1 MKGFLIR
8 VWDLILPGWRW
19 LYEPQVG
26 VSTPRGTV
34 STRGTTMSSP
44 SLLRFVDVWKDYDPG
59 IGPYP
64 IRVALARRT
73 TGWGFHTLR
82 GRIVPRYLRFRPRIV
97 GVVEV
102 WRSFWSG
109 EGNLSSPGAAG
120 PRRWPKGQLSP
131 RAGSISPSQ

>member
-64 IRVALARRT
+64 ARRWLQET
-73 TGWGFHTLR
+73 W
-82 GRIVPRYLRFRPRIV
+82 V
-97 GVVEV
+97 GV
-102 WRSFWSG
+102 STPCG
-109 EGNLSSPGAAG
+109 AITNLGTTVFVPGLL
-120 PRRWPKGQLSP
+120 KSYMC
-131 RAGSISPSQ
+131 